1 MEDIKVKKGKE
12 FSWWILIVALISKEK
27 KIFKRAL
34 FESDLLNLLIAIMF
48 RKLMP
53 QSFYLSQLFV
63 ISIISSV

>member
-1 MEDIKVKKGKE
+1 MVDFDCRINLKG
-12 FSWWILIVALISKEK
+12 K

-48 RKLMP
+48 GKLMP